1 MSLNAYVSRLYNNY
15 KGGQKLK
22 YYLSEYNVFTSRF
35 VCIGI
40 LYNII
45 IVFSFEFKKLALTNT
60 QQLNTLLMIIYRNNT
75 K

>member
-1 MSLNAYVSRLYNNY
+1 MSLNAYISRLYNNY

-22 YYLSEYNVFTSRF
+22 YYFSEYNLLTSRF
-35 VCIGI
+35 VCIVQ

-45 IVFSFEFKKLALTNT
+45 IVFSFEFKNLALTNT
-60 QQLNTLLMIIYRNNT
+60 QKLNTPLMIIYRNNT